1 MKTKNKVAILGI
13 IVQVAG
19 LIYGIVN
26 NAEDVI
32 VICLIFLFISTF
44 PLFDKKK
51 QLEFFLIVVMLDF
64 IFELITE
71 IIIDKISR
79 KTWIYILLGLGL
91 GLGLFFIWL
100 IFFKQITT
108 PLKYPFYVNS
118 TVSLL
123 PINSFLASF
132 FVNQDSLMS

>member
-32 VICLIFLFISTF
+32 VICLIFLFISTL

-51 QLEFFLIVVMLDF
+51 
-64 IFELITE
+64 
-71 IIIDKISR
+71 
-79 KTWIYILLGLGL
+79 
-91 GLGLFFIWL
+91 
-100 IFFKQITT
+100 
-108 PLKYPFYVNS
+108 
-118 TVSLL
+118 
-123 PINSFLASF
+123 
-132 FVNQDSLMS
+132 

>member
-91 GLGLFFIWL
+91 GLFFIWL
-100 IFFKQITT
+100 IFSKQLTT
-108 PLKYPFYVNS
+108 PLKLPFYVNS